1 MYTCIYKTCLS
12 PKVKLSSLS
21 DPTDPT
27 SPSIGTQVYRYI
39 YKNPITKP
47 PVPCP
52 PKKTDF
58 SLSFSVTY
66 TYRRLGPLG
75 TCTRLPIYRAT
86 INKHAC
92 SLSTVGTNKRLI

>member
-27 SPSIGTQVYRYI
+27 SPSIHTYLLSTGTYI
-39 YKNPITKP
+39 KNPITKP

-52 PKKTDF
+52 PKK
-58 SLSFSVTY
+58 
-66 TYRRLGPLG
+66 
-75 TCTRLPIYRAT
+75 PISR
-86 INKHAC
+86 
-92 SLSTVGTNKRLI
+92 

>member
-1 MYTCIYKTCLS
+1 MHVYTYIHVCIYKTCLS

-27 SPSIGTQVYRYI
+27 SPSTHKSGTSGGRYI
-39 YKNPITKP
+39 RYIKNSITKP

-58 SLSFSVTY
+58 SLSFY
-66 TYRRLGPLG
+66 
-75 TCTRLPIYRAT
+75 
-86 INKHAC
+86 
-92 SLSTVGTNKRLI
+92 STLHIHIGG

>member
-1 MYTCIYKTCLS
+1 MYTCLYKTCLS

-39 YKNPITKP
+39 YKKKSIFKP

-52 PKKTDF
+52 PPKKRI
-58 SLSFSVTY
+58 S
-66 TYRRLGPLG
+66 R
-75 TCTRLPIYRAT
+75 
-86 INKHAC
+86 
-92 SLSTVGTNKRLI
+92 

>member
-27 SPSIGTQVYRYI
+27 SPSIHKYTCKYRYI

-47 PVPCP
+47 PVPCQ
-52 PKKTDF
+52 PKK
-58 SLSFSVTY
+58 
-66 TYRRLGPLG
+66 
-75 TCTRLPIYRAT
+75 
-86 INKHAC
+86 
-92 SLSTVGTNKRLI
+92 KRISR